1 MKNTSMD
8 LYIKRIEAENEKLR
22 EKNESLLKLI
32 DDINSNKAIRAE
44 EIINL
49 DVATCSWLVPRLKMF
64 LDKMHTDDKNDK
76 KLVNDLKAMID
87 GFSAVIQPA
96 SKEHPEAY
104 PTLGADDAKMLLKAL
119 KVFEKRLCRLWM

>member
-1 MKNTSMD
+1 MTQTK
-8 LYIKRIEAENEKLR
+8 LYIEQLEAENEKLR
-22 EKNESLLKLI
+22 AKNESLVKLI
-32 DDINSNKAIRAE
+32 DDVTSNKAIRAE

-64 LDKMHTDDKNDK
+64 LEKMHVDDKNDK

-87 GFSAVIQPA
+87 GFSTVIRPA
-96 SKEHPEAY
+96 SKEQPRAY
-104 PTLGADDAKMLLKAL
+104 PSLGADDAKMLLKAL